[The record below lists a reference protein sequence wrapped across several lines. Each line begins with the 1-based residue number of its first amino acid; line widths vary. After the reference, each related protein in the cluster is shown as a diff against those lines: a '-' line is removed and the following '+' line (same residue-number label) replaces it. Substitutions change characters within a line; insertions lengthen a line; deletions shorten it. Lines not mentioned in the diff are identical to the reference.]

1 MKNLTHEQIENMAA
15 IVVGLFNMKIEIGT
29 IREMF
34 FAYVNSEGLIETGTE
49 DWPEELIDNY
59 NGGGYK
65 TTHGGA
71 KAIYD
76 DLYREHMESQIR
88 LELQD

>member
-1 MKNLTHEQIENMAA
+1 MKNLTHEQIEKMEA

-34 FAYVNSEGLIETGTE
+34 FAYVSSEGLIETGTE
-49 DWPEELIDNY
+49 DWPEQLIDNY

-71 KAIYD
+71 KSIYD
-76 DLYREHMESQIR
+76 DLWNEYHFR
-88 LELQD
+88 QDSMKLSD